1 MVGEGKHGREKEE
14 GVEKT
19 YMLNE
24 STLVLEGVTLAE
36 MVQPVVEMLVD
47 FAGSAI
53 FHQKATEDA
62 ETAHPHH
69 LAISRHSS
77 SAWIHRMGKF
87 LSPND
92 PSRPSNHAALS

>member
-1 MVGEGKHGREKEE
+1 MPIFRGLGIEVVEE
-14 GVEKT
+14 GSIARKRRGDCRKT

-36 MVQPVVEMLVD
+36 MVQLVVEMLVN

-53 FHQKATEDA
+53 FDQKATEDA

-69 LAISRHSS
+69 LAVFQALVIS
-77 SAWIHRMGKF
+77 M
-87 LSPND
+87 D
-92 PSRPSNHAALS
+92 P

>member
-1 MVGEGKHGREKEE
+1 MGGKRKG

-19 YMLNE
+19 YMLYK

-36 MVQPVVEMLVD
+36 MVQLVVEMLVD

-53 FHQKATEDA
+53 FDQKATEDT

-69 LAISRHSS
+69 LAVFEALVIS
-77 SAWIHRMGKF
+77 M
-87 LSPND
+87 D
-92 PSRPSNHAALS
+92 P